1 MIQTPRSVSL
11 IMDKNFIFV
20 VIAASICGC
29 YNNEANRPEPFQG
42 RFAKAIENHRFPKT
56 IQKPHWL
63 NHYEVISA
71 PAGNIYK
78 HILYH
83 IFNHARNSMIQ
94 LLIGY
99 ILILFQGEKIL
110 WIHLFARLLEM
121 QPIVWKIR

>member
-1 MIQTPRSVSL
+1 
-11 IMDKNFIFV
+11 MDKNFIFV

-56 IQKPHWL
+56 IPKPHWL

-78 HILYH
+78 HILHH
-83 IFNHARNSMIQ
+83 ILNTM
-94 LLIGY
+94 
-99 ILILFQGEKIL
+99 
-110 WIHLFARLLEM
+110 LET
-121 QPIVWKIR
+121 P

>member
-1 MIQTPRSVSL
+1 
-11 IMDKNFIFV
+11 MDKNFIFV

-63 NHYEVISA
+63 NHYEAISA

-83 IFNHARNSMIQ
+83 IFNHYVRNYIIQ
-94 LLIGY
+94 LLIVY
-99 ILILFQGEKIL
+99 IIILF
-110 WIHLFARLLEM
+110 
-121 QPIVWKIR
+121 